1 MCRLPG
7 PHLRCTSWQFCC
19 AGYLIFYTTDA
30 QQEDRDWVVEGV
42 VGGDKLSTV
51 INKLTPDTTYYF
63 KVQARNRKGY
73 GPMSRVVKHRT
84 LPGGSCCF
92 CCPLLSGL
100 SDVLANTGLHSN
112 GSL

>member
-1 MCRLPG
+1 M
-7 PHLRCTSWQFCC
+7 F

-73 GPMSRVVKHRT
+73 GPMSRVVKYRT
-84 LPGGSCCF
+84 LPGGWRSPQFCSVSACF
-92 CCPLLSGL
+92 IVPAWKSAATCGRI
-100 SDVLANTGLHSN
+100 
-112 GSL
+112 